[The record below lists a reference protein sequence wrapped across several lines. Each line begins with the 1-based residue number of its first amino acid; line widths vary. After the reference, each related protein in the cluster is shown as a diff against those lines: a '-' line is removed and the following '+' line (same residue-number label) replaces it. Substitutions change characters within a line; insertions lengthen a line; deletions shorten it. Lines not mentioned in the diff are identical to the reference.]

1 MPVFTVSQ
9 IAQYLKESLESDPLL
24 SDLWVN
30 GEISNLRVAPSGHSY
45 FTIKDSESQ
54 LRAVMFKGGRGE
66 DLLLHGSLVTAHGRV
81 SLYLARGDMQLITD
95 LVMPEGA
102 GPLSLELERLKMR
115 LEQDGLFEP
124 SRKRPLPR
132 FPKCVGL
139 VTSPTGAVLDDIRN
153 VIGRRYPLVELVV
166 APTLVQGDE
175 AAAGISSAIRAL
187 NRDGRADVIILARGG
202 GTLEELWP
210 FNEEIVARAIYAS
223 HIPVV
228 SAIGHE
234 RDFTIA
240 DDVADVRAP
249 TPSAA
254 AELVAPD
261 RAVLAQE
268 ILFASEGMHRAASRL
283 FSNRKQD
290 VDTAARRLGRLAPD
304 TDTMRR
310 QVDDLA
316 KAASSSLAGQ
326 LIHWRD
332 RMDGFEMRLRAL
344 EPAAILTRGYSILQ
358 KAHQDQVVS
367 KKGQVAPGE
376 QLEAMV
382 SDGSFPLT
390 VGASPRKLHKKS
402 QPERAGAR
410 LI

>member
-9 IAQYLKESLESDPLL
+9 IAQYLRESLESDPLL

-66 DLLLHGSLVTAHGRV
+66 ELLLHGSLVTAHGRV
-81 SLYLARGDMQLITD
+81 SLYVARGDIRLIAD

-132 FPKCVGL
+132 FPQCVGL

-153 VIGRRYPLVELVV
+153 VIGRRYPLVELLV

-175 AAAGISSAIRAL
+175 AAIGISSAIRAL

-261 RAVLAQE
+261 RVVLAQE
-268 ILFASEGMHRAASRL
+268 IHSAGDRMHRAASRL
-283 FSNRKQD
+283 ISNRMRD
-290 VDTAARRLGRLAPD
+290 VDTTTRHLSSLAPD

-310 QVDDLA
+310 RVDDLA
-316 KAASSSLAGQ
+316 KAASFSLAGQ
-326 LIHWRD
+326 ITHWRH
-332 RMDGFEMRLRAL
+332 RMEGFEMRLNAL
-344 EPAAILTRGYSILQ
+344 EPAAILTRGYSILK
-358 KAHQDQVVS
+358 KAREGQVVS
-367 KKGQVAPGE
+367 KKDQVASGE
-376 QLEAMV
+376 QLEATV

-390 VGASPRKLHKKS
+390 VGGSPRKPHKKS

>member
-9 IAQYLKESLESDPLL
+9 ISQYLRESLESDPLL

-54 LRAVMFKGGRGE
+54 LRAVMFKGSRGE
-66 DLLLHGSLVTAHGRV
+66 ELLLHGSLVTAHGRV
-81 SLYLARGDMQLITD
+81 SLYVARGDMQLITD
-95 LVMPEGA
+95 LVMSEGA

-139 VTSPTGAVLDDIRN
+139 VTSPTGAVLEDIRN
-153 VIGRRYPLVELVV
+153 VIGRRYPLAELLV
-166 APTLVQGDE
+166 APTQVQGDE
-175 AAAGISSAIRAL
+175 AAIGISSAIRAL
-187 NRDGRADVIILARGG
+187 NRDGRTDVIILARGG

-223 HIPVV
+223 HVPVV

-240 DDVADVRAP
+240 DDVADVRVP

-261 RAVLAQE
+261 RVVLAQE
-268 ILFASEGMHRAASRL
+268 IHSAGYGMHRAASHL
-283 FSNRKQD
+283 ISNRMRD
-290 VDTAARRLGRLAPD
+290 VDTTTRHLRSLAPD
-304 TDTMRR
+304 IDTIRR
-310 QVDDLA
+310 RVDDLA
-316 KAASSSLAGQ
+316 KAASFSLSGQ
-326 LIHWRD
+326 ITHWRD
-332 RMDGFEMRLRAL
+332 RMEGFEMRLNAL
-344 EPAAILTRGYSILQ
+344 EPAAILTRGYSILK
-358 KAHQDQVVS
+358 KAREGQVVS
-367 KKGQVAPGE
+367 KKDQVAPGE
-376 QLEAMV
+376 QLEATV

-390 VGASPRKLHKKS
+390 VGASPKKPRKKS
-402 QPERAGAR
+402 QPIRAGAH